1 MDDIWLLPF
10 VFERLVLAPNPNAN
24 KNDKDKETV
33 RKLVQRRLRL
43 FRSGQLELL
52 YHESN
57 TVTSKTPNEQASNP
71 VSKQRSAQ
79 LAADNDNPGSANAR
93 LTKESPVVPVTDGEN
108 GNLGIL
114 ERLHPKSYALKLIDY
129 VTGHRISTR

>member
-10 VFERLVLAPNPNAN
+10 VFERLVLAPSPNAN

-93 LTKESPVVPVTDGEN
+93 LTKESPIVPVPVTDGEN
-108 GNLGIL
+108 GN
-114 ERLHPKSYALKLIDY
+114 
-129 VTGHRISTR
+129 